1 MLGSVGET
9 AFTGVVKEPVLSKG
23 YAEMLADGSIRV
35 TEGRQADLAIRGL
48 WEPQEFAFIDVS
60 VVDTDAKTFVKQKPM
75 DVLTQ
80 REERKVDHYNATVE
94 TEQRNILS
102 VHSLY

>member
-1 MLGSVGET
+1 MARL
-9 AFTGVVKEPVLSKG
+9 
-23 YAEMLADGSIRV
+23 
-35 TEGRQADLAIRGL
+35 GRQADLAIRGL